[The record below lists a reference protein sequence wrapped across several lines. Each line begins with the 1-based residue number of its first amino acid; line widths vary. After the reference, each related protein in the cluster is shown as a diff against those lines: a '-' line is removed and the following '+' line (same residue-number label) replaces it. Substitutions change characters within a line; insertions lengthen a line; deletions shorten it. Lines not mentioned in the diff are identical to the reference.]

1 MNRKIFGLLVSMIF
15 IANIGAA
22 INVTA
27 YNGFEKNDNPQ
38 SGDIIVVGVMDR
50 IDETAEYRDYEI
62 HVAVVLD
69 ESIDIYIN
77 QDQIIRLYNFHGLE
91 YHSVVVAFVDSVEII

>member
-1 MNRKIFGLLVSMIF
+1 MNRKIFGLLVSIIF
-15 IANIGAA
+15 IANIGSA
-22 INVTA
+22 INVAA
-27 YNGFEKNDNPQ
+27 YNDNNDKPK
-38 SGDIIVVGVMDR
+38 SSDIIVVGVMDR
-50 IDETAEYRDYEI
+50 IDETQEYRDYEI

-91 YHSVVVAFVDSVEII
+91 YHSVVVAFVDSAEII